1 MKKFFTFLLIIT
13 LLGGGI
19 EAIASQLPK
28 EEKEQVNSKKEDKK
42 KEKKK
47 KEKKKKEQKS
57 VQEVI
62 TELKNIEWVKPARSG
77 DADYDKMFDSA
88 DQFITKIKNV
98 DKEITLYSIGIVVS
112 ESGDSILA
120 PIDAQGNIRAKKEAN
135 AQTLAAVSYATD
147 MAFNST
153 DLALMVA
160 NCAFQIGQ
168 DAIPLVG
175 NAERKKANVQIAKA
189 TKGFKL
195 LNDLIGTQR
204 KIMEK
209 YMATNSDLKSG
220 DVDVEALQEMNVDVE
235 NVINLSDDEFN
246 AMWDQENA
254 E

>member
-1 MKKFFTFLLIIT
+1 MKKIFSLLLICAF
-13 LLGGGI
+13 LGGGI
-19 EAIASQLPK
+19 QTYASQTPNG
-28 EEKEQVNSKKEDKK
+28 ETEQTDAKKDNKK

-47 KEKKKKEQKS
+47 KDKKKKEQKS
-57 VQEVI
+57 VHEVI
-62 TELKNIEWVKPARSG
+62 TELKNIEWEKPAPSG
-77 DADYDKMFDSA
+77 DATYDQMFESA

-98 DKEITLYSIGIVVS
+98 DNEVTLYTIGIVVS

-135 AQTLAAVSYATD
+135 AQTLAAVNYAAD
-147 MAFNST
+147 MTLNSA

-160 NCAFQIGQ
+160 NCAIQIGQ
-168 DAIPLVG
+168 DAIPFVG

-195 LNDLIGTQR
+195 LTDLIGTQR
-204 KIMEK
+204 KIMDK

-220 DVDVEALQEMNVDVE
+220 DIDVEALQEMNVDVE

-246 AMWDQENA
+246 AMWEQEN

>member
-1 MKKFFTFLLIIT
+1 MKKIFTLL
-13 LLGGGI
+13 LVCAFLGGGI
-19 EAIASQLPK
+19 NAYASQAPK
-28 EEKEQVNSKKEDKK
+28 DDQEQVDSKKDNKK
-42 KEKKK
+42 KDKKK

-62 TELKNIEWVKPARSG
+62 AELKSIEWVKPAPSG
-77 DADYDKMFDSA
+77 DATYDKMFDSA
-88 DQFITKIKNV
+88 DQFITKMKNV
-98 DKEITLYSIGIVVS
+98 DNEITLYSIGIVVS

-120 PIDAQGNIRAKKEAN
+120 PIDTQGNIKTKKEAN
-135 AQTLAAVSYATD
+135 AQTLAAVGFAAD
-147 MAFNST
+147 MTLNST

-160 NCAFQIGQ
+160 NCAIQIGQ
-168 DAIPLVG
+168 DAIPFVG
-175 NAERKKANVQIAKA
+175 NADRKKANVQIAKA

-195 LNDLIGTQR
+195 LTDLIGTQR

>member
-1 MKKFFTFLLIIT
+1 MKKIITFLLICAF
-13 LLGGGI
+13 LGGSFPLF
-19 EAIASQLPK
+19 ASQSP
-28 EEKEQVNSKKEDKK
+28 ENEQVQKEAKKDNKK
-42 KEKKK
+42 KGKEK
-47 KEKKKKEQKS
+47 KKKKEQKN

-62 TELKNIEWVKPARSG
+62 AELKNIEWKKPAPSG
-77 DADYDKMFDSA
+77 DSSYDKMFESA
-88 DQFITKIKNV
+88 DQFITKIKSIDDEV
-98 DKEITLYSIGIVVS
+98 TLYSIGIVVS

-120 PIDAQGNIRAKKEAN
+120 PIDAKGTIRAKKEAN
-135 AQTLAAVSYATD
+135 AQTLAAVNYAAD
-147 MAFNST
+147 MTLKSA

-160 NCAFQIGQ
+160 GCAIQIGQ

-195 LNDLIGTQR
+195 LTDLIGTQR

-246 AMWDQENA
+246 AMWEQENA

>member
-1 MKKFFTFLLIIT
+1 MLICVF
-13 LLGGGI
+13 LGGSI
-19 EAIASQLPK
+19 HAYASQVPK
-28 EEKEQVNSKKEDKK
+28 EEKEQVEAKKNNKKKDKK
-42 KEKKK
+42 KN
-47 KEKKKKEQKS
+47 EKKKKEQKN

-62 TELKNIEWVKPARSG
+62 TELKNIEWVKPAPSG

-98 DKEITLYSIGIVVS
+98 DNEITLYSIGIVVS

-120 PIDAQGNIRAKKEAN
+120 PIDSQGNIRAKKEAN
-135 AQTLAAVSYATD
+135 AQTLAAVSYAAD
-147 MAFNST
+147 MTLNSA

-160 NCAFQIGQ
+160 NCAIQIGQ
-168 DAIPLVG
+168 DAIPFVG
-175 NAERKKANVQIAKA
+175 NADRKKANVQIAKA

-195 LNDLIGTQR
+195 LTDLIGTQR

-246 AMWDQENA
+246 AMWDQEN

>member
-1 MKKFFTFLLIIT
+1 MKKIFTFLLICAF
-13 LLGGGI
+13 LGGSLHMYATPVQN
-19 EAIASQLPK
+19 EETEQK
-28 EEKEQVNSKKEDKK
+28 ENKK

-47 KEKKKKEQKS
+47 KEKKKKKDQKN
-57 VQEVI
+57 VQDVI
-62 TELKNIEWVKPARSG
+62 TELKNIEWSKPAPSG
-77 DADYDKMFDSA
+77 DSSYDKMFDSA

-98 DKEITLYSIGIVVS
+98 DNEVTLYSIGIVVS

-120 PIDAQGNIRAKKEAN
+120 PIDANGNIKAKKEAN
-135 AQTLAAVSYATD
+135 AQTLAAVNYAAD
-147 MAFNST
+147 MTLKSA
-153 DLALMVA
+153 DLAIMVTG
-160 NCAFQIGQ
+160 CAFQIGQ

-175 NAERKKANVQIAKA
+175 NSDRKKANVQIAKA

-195 LNDLIGTQR
+195 LADLIGTQR

-246 AMWDQENA
+246 AMWEQENA

>member
-1 MKKFFTFLLIIT
+1 MKKIFSFLMICA
-13 LLGGGI
+13 LLG
-19 EAIASQLPK
+19 ANVQAFASQAPK
-28 EEKEQVNSKKEDKK
+28 DEKEQVEAKKENKK
-42 KEKKK
+42 KDKKK
-47 KEKKKKEQKS
+47 KEKKKKDQKS

-62 TELKNIEWVKPARSG
+62 IELKNIEWTKPAPSG
-77 DADYDKMFDSA
+77 DSNYDKMFDSA

-98 DKEITLYSIGIVVS
+98 DNDITLYSIGIVVS

-120 PIDAQGNIRAKKEAN
+120 PIDTQGNIKTKKEAN
-135 AQTLAAVSYATD
+135 AQTLAAVQYAAD
-147 MAFNST
+147 MTLNSA

-160 NCAFQIGQ
+160 NCAIQIGQ

-175 NAERKKANVQIAKA
+175 NADRKKANVQIAKA

-195 LNDLIGTQR
+195 LTDLIGTQR

-220 DVDVEALQEMNVDVE
+220 DVDVEVLQEMNVDVE